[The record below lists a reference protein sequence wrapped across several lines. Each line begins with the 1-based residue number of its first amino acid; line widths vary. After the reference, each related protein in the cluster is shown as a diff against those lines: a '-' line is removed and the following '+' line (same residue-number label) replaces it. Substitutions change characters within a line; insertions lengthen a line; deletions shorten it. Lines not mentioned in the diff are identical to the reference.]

1 MKKAAKIIGV
11 TLLIFVIIAAGGFLY
26 IKNME
31 LPEINVGEVQLQ
43 NVADG
48 SYNGAYSAGLVSA
61 SVTVNVKDKKIQ
73 GIVINKHENGLGKK
87 AETIVED
94 IIDKQSLNINAVSGA
109 TLSSN
114 VIRKAVE
121 QALVNESVG
130 SNK

>member
-1 MKKAAKIIGV
+1 MKKSVKILGV

-31 LPEINVGEVQLQ
+31 LPEIYVGEVQLQ

-48 SYNGAYSAGLVSA
+48 SYEGAYSAGLVSA
-61 SVTVNVKDKKIQ
+61 SVTVNVKDKKIK

-87 AETIVED
+87 AETIVAD
-94 IIDKQSLNINAVSGA
+94 IIDKQSLDINAVSGA

-121 QALVNESVG
+121 QALVKESVG